1 LAQNAPLEFD
11 VASVKP
17 NQTDSGHTS
26 IDRNGGVLR
35 MTNVT
40 LKACISL
47 AYGLTEAQVSG
58 PGWLDSE
65 EYDIVAKAPSGA
77 GENQQ
82 PAMLRALL
90 ADRFKLALHRD
101 TKEIPIYALVVAKN
115 GAKIKPDESPE
126 QGDGNRSSSRGH
138 LTASGTSMAQLATF
152 LAGPRADLGRPV
164 VDKTGLDDVFSFTL
178 DWTPDS
184 MTSEPNGAL
193 RKDAKP
199 PLLTAVQEQ
208 LGLKLEGQ
216 KAPVEIVVVDRAEKV
231 PTEN

>member
-1 LAQNAPLEFD
+1 MPHSLASPAFAILTACRLLAQNAPLEFD

-115 GAKIKPDESPE
+115 GAKILSLIHIWTAWRHWRVRGARSASCRFAESITRSARI
-126 QGDGNRSSSRGH
+126 GN
-138 LTASGTSMAQLATF
+138 TWCAT
-152 LAGPRADLGRPV
+152 
-164 VDKTGLDDVFSFTL
+164 
-178 DWTPDS
+178 
-184 MTSEPNGAL
+184 
-193 RKDAKP
+193 
-199 PLLTAVQEQ
+199 
-208 LGLKLEGQ
+208 
-216 KAPVEIVVVDRAEKV
+216 
-231 PTEN
+231 